1 MLRKVVAKEGKG
13 WDKLLPYL
21 LFVYREVH
29 QASTRFSPI
38 ELLYGRA
45 VQGSL
50 DMICETWEADVS
62 GS

>member
-1 MLRKVVAKEGKG
+1 MLRKVVAKESKD

-21 LFVYREVH
+21 LFVYREVY
-29 QASTRFSPI
+29 QASTRFSHI
-38 ELLYGRA
+38 ELLYERA
-45 VQGSL
+45 VQGPL